1 MAMKHHATFC
11 NILEHPK
18 PGGKWRKHS
27 GQHRRQHLLASK
39 SNSRCAKFT
48 PSWRAMS
55 STPANGSGFEM
66 DPCVNQSF
74 WRWNWLIQYLS
85 SFSSGRCAAICSTA
99 NLGIVGH
106 RDHMRSHHAFEYRWI
121 TASKMKIREGS
132 WRYTDWRSASPAPN
146 WKCWQAADAPGPLP
160 ASATESHVAMPINTE
175 PSYFT
180 PDSCGAKLSF
190 SCTSGGISQNKPGL
204 AI

>member
-1 MAMKHHATFC
+1 MAMKHHATFW

-55 STPANGSGFEM
+55 STPQMAVVLKWIHASTSRFE
-66 DPCVNQSF
+66 DGIG
-74 WRWNWLIQYLS
+74 WYLS

-106 RDHMRSHHAFEYRWI
+106 RDHRRSHHAFEYRWI

-146 WKCWQAADAPGPLP
+146 WKCWEAADAPGPLP

-190 SCTSGGISQNKPGL
+190 SCTSGGISQNKPGS